1 LIDRHFIH
9 VPGDATSVK
18 VTFKT
23 RDLECAHLVV
33 LHVLQLVPGV
43 AATGSKNFALEKYI
57 RLKPHH
63 EVVEHAAVKGGLTME
78 VCLCKFWSSV
88 GSCLMDVE
96 IEFHSVVLGAKTLT
110 VTSAGPEALDIS
122 TPLRAE
128 SLSVAAK
135 ATSLRKFYS
144 PAKHTIRTLDPARY
158 LLPQERQI
166 YELELQYN
174 FEQGEK
180 ESVKCQPVVHGLS
193 DLLYDSPFESQ
204 MWMVFDS
211 NKQLMGTGDALHEY
225 PVSLPKGKYTLRL
238 SVRHDKRDALD
249 KLKNL
254 VVSVDFGLAKDV
266 TLNVYATLHEAL
278 SSGSKYSGGIT
289 HAGFRSVLYVS
300 PPTDKAPGA
309 KAGDLLLG
317 KITVA
322 KSGEYKEECTLQYVV
337 GKEAD
342 SEEDKE
348 ECSRTDAELLNDAI
362 RDAQLGRLKKLR
374 EEKKWVAFD
383 ALAQQILQDHSGY
396 LPLLK
401 EILLKEEADG
411 EDGQDAPRRRL
422 RCAAA
427 VRAANAVIE
436 ACNVAGLAAHYGV
449 RTDSEDSAQKAV
461 RKEMDKKKENLV
473 EAILIK
479 GERLAALIEP
489 APGRAAGDGLGGLD
503 EGLPPPPGGEERGGP
518 HAGDDGGRS
527 LMQELVD
534 TWEMAR
540 QWIAPKDAKLDVQV
554 RYAMLASSVERRSGR
569 PGAALA
575 ELLRV
580 MKSKEGAPS
589 KRVMEELRDLAAQ
602 VGWKHWQA
610 YYEEM
615 LLKCFPGT
623 YTLF

>member
-1 LIDRHFIH
+1 MPD
-9 VPGDATSVK
+9 DATSAK
-18 VTFKT
+18 MTFRT
-23 RDLECAHLVV
+23 QDVERAHLVV

-43 AATGSKNFALEKYI
+43 PATGRNNHELEKYI

-63 EVVEHAAVKGGLTME
+63 EVVEYAAVKGGVTME

-88 GSCLMDVE
+88 GSCSMDVE
-96 IEFHSVVLGAKTLT
+96 IEFHSVVFGATTLT
-110 VTSAGPEALDIS
+110 VTSAGPEALAIS

-128 SLSVAAK
+128 SLSVSAK
-135 ATSLRKFYS
+135 ATILRKFYPPS
-144 PAKHTIRTLDPARY
+144 KHSIRTLDPARY

-166 YELELQYN
+166 YELELHYN

-180 ESVKCQPVVHGLS
+180 ESVKCQPAVYGLS

-225 PVSLPKGKYTLRL
+225 PVTLPKGKYTLRL

-249 KLKNL
+249 KLKAM

-266 TLNVYATLHEAL
+266 TMNVYSTLHAAL
-278 SSGSKYSGGIT
+278 SSGSKYSGSIT
-289 HAGFRSVLYVS
+289 HAGYRSVLYVA
-300 PPTDKAPGA
+300 PPADKAPGA

-317 KITVA
+317 KITAA
-322 KSGEYKEECTLQYVV
+322 KTGEFKEECLLQYVV

-348 ECSRTDAELLNDAI
+348 ECSRTDAELLNDAV

-374 EEKKWVAFD
+374 EDKKWTAFD
-383 ALAQQILQDHSGY
+383 ALAQQMSQDQSGH

-411 EDGQDAPRRRL
+411 EDGQDASRRRI

-436 ACNVAGLAAHYGV
+436 ACDAAGLAAHYGV
-449 RTDSEDSAQKAV
+449 RTDSEDTSQKAV
-461 RKEMDKKKENLV
+461 RKEMDKRKESLV

-479 GERLAALIEP
+479 GERLAGLIEP
-489 APGRAAGDGLGGLD
+489 APGRAAADGLGGLD
-503 EGLPPPPGGEERGGP
+503 Q
-518 HAGDDGGRS
+518 GRS
-527 LMQELVD
+527 LMQELED
-534 TWEMAR
+534 TWETAR
-540 QWIAPKDAKLDVQV
+540 QWIAPKDAKLEIQV
-554 RYAMLASSVERRSGR
+554 RYAMLSSFVERRSGR

-589 KRVMEELRDLAAQ
+589 KRIIEELRDLSAQ

-615 LLKCFPGT
+615 LLKCFPGA
-623 YTLF
+623 YPLF